1 MCLGARAVF
10 VGRPVLWGLAHD
22 GETGVYN
29 VLKLLNDEFVMAMK
43 LTGSVRV
50 QVILR
55 FLLCISC
62 CDEVPINAVHAPCNV
77 Y

>member
-50 QVILR
+50 QVMLSLFYCA
-55 FLLCISC
+55 FLVVMKNQYLG
-62 CDEVPINAVHAPCNV
+62 N
-77 Y
+77 

>member
-50 QVILR
+50 QVKAECFIFFILVS
-55 FLLCISC
+55 FL
-62 CDEVPINAVHAPCNV
+62 V
-77 Y
+77 